1 MNEDQRYVD
10 RSEGVRDQLTTLRR
24 TPSLF
29 KVLTNFTL
37 EEFEELCCK
46 VCHTIVINARSTGL
60 QKKVSGRPSKLSPEQ
75 RVLHFILYLKHDNI
89 VQLEAYGWNYA
100 SSSSCD
106 DGIFVASCIN
116 EALKEELSWP
126 DAARRR
132 MLGQHLSD
140 FKGCIGHIDGTLV
153 QIRRPSGQLNK
164 TDHRKWYNGRKAMY
178 AFNNTVVVDHDGLFI
193 FIDAGYPGSFHDVS
207 ILRSSEFHANWRE
220 HFRHDDVYFEYVL
233 GDPGYMGE
241 EMYIMRR
248 IDKSETMADGDISV
262 TDAFNA
268 MHAGHRVKVEW
279 GIGGL
284 KRKWRPFNEAL

>member
-1 MNEDQRYVD
+1 MADDNLYSDEDLIDIPDEELNAISSVCVTAASITEFFNPDEFANEDQRYVD

-46 VCHTIVINARSTGL
+46 VCHTIVTNARSTGL
-60 QKKVSGRPSKLSPEQ
+60 HKRVSGRPPKLSPDQ

-89 VQLEAYGWNYA
+89 VQLQAYGWNYA

-106 DGIFVASCIN
+106 DCIFVASCIN
-116 EALKEELSWP
+116 NALEEELSWP

-132 MLGQHLSD
+132 ILGQRLQD

-164 TDHRKWYNGRKAMY
+164 SDHRK
-178 AFNNTVVVDHDGLFI
+178 
-193 FIDAGYPGSFHDVS
+193 
-207 ILRSSEFHANWRE
+207 
-220 HFRHDDVYFEYVL
+220 
-233 GDPGYMGE
+233 
-241 EMYIMRR
+241 
-248 IDKSETMADGDISV
+248 
-262 TDAFNA
+262 
-268 MHAGHRVKVEW
+268 
-279 GIGGL
+279 
-284 KRKWRPFNEAL
+284 